1 MPILHQRKNFDFGR
15 QKSSRRIWSLCR
27 NQVSCR
33 TKPSVQ
39 LSNQTWNDLRQSFGT
54 IPDEEIVCHQPI
66 FHRRNLS
73 TAPNF
78 NQCRRKSRSHLPT
91 PPPNFKIRGKK
102 DELSLKIFQSLD
114 SQFTNDQ
121 SFIPCPIS
129 SASIANSWEISI
141 QHLETKLDKIEKS
154 VKFFKHFMMSIV
166 EWLIILKSLQLPIF
180 IEELIPIIFW
190 KLNQEDIANVKK
202 FQISPNLWKSNCQ
215 S

>member
-121 SFIPCPIS
+121 SFHTLSNLKCLHCQLLRNFNP
-129 SASIANSWEISI
+129 AS
-141 QHLETKLDKIEKS
+141 L
-154 VKFFKHFMMSIV
+154 VKVGQI
-166 EWLIILKSLQLPIF
+166 
-180 IEELIPIIFW
+180 W
-190 KLNQEDIANVKK
+190 K
-202 FQISPNLWKSNCQ
+202 C
-215 S
+215 